1 MHIQWNVIFAGAILM
16 YQVVVCSCFQLLHR
30 QPSSACSKRNTGL
43 LKKQDVF
50 SPAIQLQTVPL
61 TKHPFYLSSML
72 LLSAC
77 FIGDASRL
85 QGAGPGP
92 GPWKA
97 WLHADL
103 CGEQLFFPF
112 YVFLDENL
120 LYFVSDDSKC
130 SVFLAERV
138 S

>member
-1 MHIQWNVIFAGAILM
+1 M

-85 QGAGPGP
+85 QGCQGPGKL
-92 GPWKA
+92 G
-97 WLHADL
+97 
-103 CGEQLFFPF
+103 CMQICVGSSCS
-112 YVFLDENL
+112 FLSMSFWMKTCYIL
-120 LYFVSDDSKC
+120 LVMTLNASSF
-130 SVFLAERV
+130 
-138 S
+138 

>member
-1 MHIQWNVIFAGAILM
+1 M
-16 YQVVVCSCFQLLHR
+16 
-30 QPSSACSKRNTGL
+30 
-43 LKKQDVF
+43 
-50 SPAIQLQTVPL
+50 
-61 TKHPFYLSSML
+61 
-72 LLSAC
+72 
-77 FIGDASRL
+77 
-85 QGAGPGP
+85 P